1 MRIQVISSGSQGNCT
16 LIRAGELSVLVDAG
30 LTLGHLRPRL
40 EEAGIGMRTI
50 DHILVTHAHLD
61 HARSVG
67 ALAKKQDATVHC
79 PTSMMRNNS
88 VTRAPRLM
96 TVAVDGRGELPA
108 QSGESLHYVTAGL
121 PHDCDPTVA
130 FALDHEDRRFVV
142 LTDMGFPEQRVSD
155 RLQGAHVLM
164 LEFNYDSEM
173 LASGPYPDSLKRRI
187 RGNGGHL
194 SNEQSQ
200 VMLEQLAGP
209 NLHTLI
215 LAHLSETNNSPEMAE
230 AAARQT
236 LSKMG
241 RDEVRVIIASQHEP
255 LEPIDVRAE
264 PGTRG
269 DGRPQNDPLLPAH
282 PRTRRGH

>member
-1 MRIQVISSGSQGNCT
+1 MRVQVLSSGSQGNCT
-16 LIRAGELSVLVDAG
+16 LVRAGELSVLVDAG
-30 LTLGHLRPRL
+30 LTLGRLRPRL

-88 VTRAPRLM
+88 VLRAPRLD
-96 TVAVDGRGELPA
+96 TVAVDGRGEFEQA
-108 QSGESLHYVTAGL
+108 SGESLHYVSAGL

-130 FALDHEDRRFVV
+130 FALDHEGRRFVI
-142 LTDMGFPEQRVSD
+142 LTDMGRPEQRVSD

-164 LEFNYDSEM
+164 LEFNYDDEM
-173 LASGPYPDSLKRRI
+173 LANGPYPDALKRRI
-187 RGNGGHL
+187 RSNHGHL
-194 SNEQSQ
+194 SNAQSQ

-215 LAHLSETNNSPEMAE
+215 LAHLSEKNNTPQVAAE
-230 AAARQT
+230 AARHT
-236 LSKMG
+236 LSEMG
-241 RDEVRVIIASQHEP
+241 LDHVRVLIADQHQI
-255 LEPIDVRAE
+255 LEPIDV
-264 PGTRG
+264 
-269 DGRPQNDPLLPAH
+269 
-282 PRTRRGH
+282 